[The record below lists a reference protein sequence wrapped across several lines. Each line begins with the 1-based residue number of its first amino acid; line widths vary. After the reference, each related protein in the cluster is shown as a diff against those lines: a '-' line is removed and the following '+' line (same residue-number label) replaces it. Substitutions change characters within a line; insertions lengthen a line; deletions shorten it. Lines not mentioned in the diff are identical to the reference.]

1 MKRRE
6 EGKANV
12 ALYVGIV
19 IAVAV
24 VIAIVAFFLLN
35 GSDIRKETITAE
47 NYEEML
53 DKLDKKLAGQDDL
66 YYISYSVM
74 YHLMT
79 DGMNATDENKEEA
92 MYSNI
97 YGKTVQELIDDGKKL
112 MEEENVSI
120 DQVKQTLDQLS
131 NSVSN

>member
-1 MKRRE
+1 MKKSE

-35 GSDIRKETITAE
+35 GGDIRKETITAD

-74 YHLMT
+74 YHLMQ
-79 DGMNATDENKEEA
+79 DGMNATEGNEDA
-92 MYSNI
+92 MYTNI
-97 YGKTVQELIDDGKKL
+97 YGKTVQELIDDGKGL
-112 MEEENVSI
+112 MEKENITI

-131 NSVSN
+131 SSVNQ

>member
-1 MKRRE
+1 MKKRE

-35 GSDIRKETITAE
+35 GGDIRKETITAD

-74 YHLMT
+74 YHLMQ
-79 DGMNATDENKEEA
+79 DGMNATEGNEDA
-92 MYSNI
+92 MYTNI
-97 YGKTVQELIDDGKKL
+97 YGKTVQELIDDGKGL
-112 MEEENVSI
+112 MEKENITI

-131 NSVSN
+131 SSVNQ

>member
-1 MKRRE
+1 MKKRE

-35 GSDIRKETITAE
+35 GGDIRKETITAD

-53 DKLDKKLAGQDDL
+53 DKLDKELAGQDDL

-74 YHLMT
+74 YHLMQ
-79 DGMNATDENKEEA
+79 DGMNATEGNEDA
-92 MYSNI
+92 MYTNI
-97 YGKTVQELIDDGKKL
+97 YGKTVQELIDDGKGL
-112 MEEENVSI
+112 MEKENITI

-131 NSVSN
+131 SSVNQ

>member
-1 MKRRE
+1 MKKRE

-35 GSDIRKETITAE
+35 GGDIRKETITAD

-79 DGMNATDENKEEA
+79 DGMNAAEGDENA
-92 MYSNI
+92 MYANI
-97 YGKTVQELIDDGKKL
+97 YGKTVQELIDDGKSL
-112 MEEENVSI
+112 MEKENVSI

-131 NSVSN
+131 NSVSQ